1 MIMNRINKYR
11 KMSACLTVAGLT
23 LMGSLT
29 ATWAAAPALSGSLTL
44 RPLTQTEIATYHLTN
59 PPAQFSGGLSTIA
72 LGEPAYLDAMVN
84 AAIAPSNILGV
95 TWSLIPPAGSTAALS
110 AGPLGSNVPLF
121 NTSDRFTGESS
132 SPAYQLAGRTFFR
145 PDVGGQYTVN
155 ATITTVGSGSTNLS
169 IRITAA
175 TYLGLQTCAACH
187 SGQFSGAPSIYSTYT
202 NTPHA
207 SFFTLAINGL
217 ESSHYSKSCIQCHT
231 VGYDTNSFA
240 VNGGFDDVALEY
252 GWTFPATLNTNNWA
266 NMPTAVQ
273 NLGNIQCENCHGPG
287 SQHLFSQGV
296 VGNTN
301 AISVNYA
308 AGDCSQCHD
317 DLNNHYYSAE
327 WNNSLHAAASRT
339 PSGVSRPQCV
349 RCHTAPGF
357 VGWAT
362 AGGMA
367 G

>member
-1 MIMNRINKYR
+1 M
-11 KMSACLTVAGLT
+11 
-23 LMGSLT
+23 
-29 ATWAAAPALSGSLTL
+29 
-44 RPLTQTEIATYHLTN
+44 
-59 PPAQFSGGLSTIA
+59 
-72 LGEPAYLDAMVN
+72 
-84 AAIAPSNILGV
+84 
-95 TWSLIPPAGSTAALS
+95 
-110 AGPLGSNVPLF
+110 
-121 NTSDRFTGESS
+121 
-132 SPAYQLAGRTFFR
+132 
-145 PDVGGQYTVN
+145 
-155 ATITTVGSGSTNLS
+155 GSGSTNLS
-169 IRITAA
+169 INVTAA

-187 SGQFSGAPSIYSTYT
+187 SGQFSGAPSIYPTYT

-240 VNGGFDDVALEY
+240 VNGGFDDVATEY
-252 GWTFPATLNTNNWA
+252 GWMFPPTLNTNNWA

-301 AISVNYA
+301 AISVNCA

-317 DLNNHYYSAE
+317 DLNTHYYSAE

-339 PSGVSRPQCV
+339 PSGISRPQCV

-357 VGWAT
+357 TGWAT
-362 AGGMA
+362 AGGMSLQNQYPA
-367 G
+367 NIIWANYLFHQYCDLHQQHQLPDLHRGG